1 MIILKPPRTPWPI
14 LLVSWIAA
22 LIVAALIAHFVFTFG
37 YYASGLAAY
46 HEDER
51 RRLETP
57 IPLSF
62 ADPVADPNTTSPSP
76 TRAPTRAPATA
87 PTREKAAPQR

>member
-22 LIVAALIAHFVFTFG
+22 LILAAMIAHLVFTFG
-37 YYASGLAAY
+37 YYASGLAAFK
-46 HEDER
+46 EDER
-51 RRLETP
+51 RRSETP

-62 ADPVADPNTTSPSP
+62 AEPGGDPNAASPPSPSGTTP
-76 TRAPTRAPATA
+76 PPD
-87 PTREKAAPQR
+87 QQGGGD